1 MSAGVVRRRQKR
13 GVDVEALILTVL
25 LTSVPLIFAATG
37 ELVAERSG
45 VLNLGV
51 EGMMLMGAVAAFA
64 ATALSGNPY
73 LGVLAGAVAGTL
85 TAAVFSIFALG
96 LATNQVATGL
106 ALTIFGTGL
115 SGLLGEPFVGGTI
128 DGLHGLPVPVLA
140 DIPVLGPL
148 LFNHDF
154 MAYLA
159 VAVLAAVAWFLRRTR
174 AGLVLR
180 AVGNNHDS
188 ANALGYPVL
197 LVRLWAVLF
206 GGMMAGLGGAY
217 LPLVLTP
224 HWSEGMTAG
233 RGWIALALVVF
244 ASWVPSR
251 ILIGALL
258 FGGITIMQLAGQ
270 ARGWAVPSQMLS
282 MLPYLATIAVL
293 VIIARNREFALANS
307 PACLGR
313 IFIGSK

>member
-1 MSAGVVRRRQKR
+1 
-13 GVDVEALILTVL
+13 
-25 LTSVPLIFAATG
+25 
-37 ELVAERSG
+37 
-45 VLNLGV
+45 
-51 EGMMLMGAVAAFA
+51 MMLMGAVSAFA
-64 ATALSGNPY
+64 ATAILGNPY
-73 LGVLAGAVAGTL
+73 LGVLAGAVAGAM
-85 TAAVFSIFALG
+85 TAVVFSLFALG

-115 SGLLGEPFVGGTI
+115 SGLVGAPFVGGTI
-128 DGLHGLPVPVLA
+128 EGLPNLAIPLLA
-140 DIPVLGPL
+140 DLPIVGNL
-148 LFNHDF
+148 LFNHDL
-154 MAYLA
+154 MAYLSIGFLGL
-159 VAVLAAVAWFLRRTR
+159 VGWFLNRTR

-180 AVGNNHDS
+180 AVGNSHDS
-188 ANALGYPVL
+188 AHALGYPVL
-197 LVRLWAVLF
+197 LVRFCAVSF

-244 ASWVPSR
+244 ASWIPSR
-251 ILIGALL
+251 ILVGALL

-282 MLPYLATIAVL
+282 MLPYIATIIVL
-293 VIIARNREFALANS
+293 VVIARNREFALANS

-313 IFIGSK
+313 LFIGNK

>member
-1 MSAGVVRRRQKR
+1 ML
-13 GVDVEALILTVL
+13 EELILTVL
-25 LTSVPLIFAATG
+25 LTSVPLVYAATG
-37 ELVAERSG
+37 ELIAERSG

-51 EGMMLMGAVAAFA
+51 EGMMLMGAVSAFA
-64 ATALSGNPY
+64 ATFISGSAT
-73 LGVLAGAVAGTL
+73 LGILAGAVAGAM
-85 TAAVFSIFALG
+85 TAGVFAIFALG

-115 SGLLGEPFVGGTI
+115 SGLMGAKLVGNAI
-128 DGLHGLPVPVLA
+128 DGLPSLAVPMLSDLPVV
-140 DIPVLGPL
+140 GRL
-148 LFNHDF
+148 LFSHDI

-159 VAVLAAVAWFLRRTR
+159 VVMVALVAWFLKRTR

-180 AVGNNHDS
+180 AVGDNHDS
-188 ANALGYPVL
+188 AHALGYPVL
-197 LVRLWAVLF
+197 GVRLLAVLF

-224 HWSEGMTAG
+224 HWAEGMTAG

-244 ASWVPSR
+244 ASWMPWRV
-251 ILIGALL
+251 LIGALI

-270 ARGWAVPSQMLS
+270 ARGWTIPSQFLS
-282 MLPYLATIAVL
+282 MLPYVATIVVL
-293 VIIARNREFALANS
+293 VVISRSREFALANF

-313 IFIGSK
+313 VFHAGK

>member
-1 MSAGVVRRRQKR
+1 M
-13 GVDVEALILTVL
+13 EALILTVL

-51 EGMMLMGAVAAFA
+51 EGMMLMGAVSAFA
-64 ATALSGNPY
+64 ATAILGNPY
-73 LGVLAGAVAGTL
+73 LGVLAGAVAGAM
-85 TAAVFSIFALG
+85 TAGVFSLFALG

-115 SGLLGEPFVGGTI
+115 SGLVGAPFVGGTI
-128 DGLHGLPVPVLA
+128 EGLPNLAIPLLA
-140 DIPVLGPL
+140 DLPIVGNL
-148 LFNHDF
+148 LFNHDL
-154 MAYLA
+154 MAYLSIGFLGL
-159 VAVLAAVAWFLRRTR
+159 VGWFLTRTR

-180 AVGNNHDS
+180 AVGNSHDS
-188 ANALGYPVL
+188 AHALGYPVL
-197 LVRLWAVLF
+197 LVRFCAVSF

-244 ASWVPSR
+244 ASWIPSR
-251 ILIGALL
+251 ILVGALL

-282 MLPYLATIAVL
+282 MLPYIATIIVL
-293 VIIARNREFALANS
+293 VVIARNREFALANS

-313 IFIGSK
+313 LFIGNK

>member
-1 MSAGVVRRRQKR
+1 M
-13 GVDVEALILTVL
+13 EALILTIL

-51 EGMMLMGAVAAFA
+51 EGMMLMGAVSAFA
-64 ATALSGNPY
+64 ATSVLGSPY
-73 LGVLAGAVAGTL
+73 VGVFAGAVAGAV
-85 TAAVFSIFALG
+85 TAVVFALFALG

-115 SGLLGEPFVGGTI
+115 SGLVGAPFVGGTV
-128 DGLHGLPVPVLA
+128 DGLPVFAIPFLA
-140 DIPVLGPL
+140 DIPVLGNL
-148 LFNHDF
+148 LFKHDI
-154 MAYLA
+154 MAYMS
-159 VAVLAAVAWFLRRTR
+159 VAFLVFVALFLNRTR

-188 ANALGYPVL
+188 AHALGYPVL
-197 LVRLWAVLF
+197 LVRFYAVSF

-244 ASWVPSR
+244 ASWIPSR
-251 ILIGALL
+251 ILAGALL

-270 ARGWAVPSQMLS
+270 ARGWTIPSQMLS
-282 MLPYLATIAVL
+282 MMPYIATILVL
-293 VIIARNREFALANS
+293 VIIARNRRFALINS

-313 IFIGSK
+313 IYMQNK

>member
-1 MSAGVVRRRQKR
+1 M
-13 GVDVEALILTVL
+13 EALILTVL

-51 EGMMLMGAVAAFA
+51 EGMMLMGAVSAFA
-64 ATALSGNPY
+64 ATAILGNPY
-73 LGVLAGAVAGTL
+73 LGVLAGAVAGAM
-85 TAAVFSIFALG
+85 TAGVFSLFALG

-115 SGLLGEPFVGGTI
+115 SGLVGAPFVGGTI
-128 DGLHGLPVPVLA
+128 EGLPNLAIPLLA
-140 DIPVLGPL
+140 DLPIVGNL
-148 LFNHDF
+148 LFNHDL
-154 MAYLA
+154 MAYLSIGFLGL
-159 VAVLAAVAWFLRRTR
+159 VGWFLNRTR

-180 AVGNNHDS
+180 AVGNSHDS
-188 ANALGYPVL
+188 AHALGYPVL
-197 LVRLWAVLF
+197 LVRFCAVSF

-244 ASWVPSR
+244 ASWIPSR

-282 MLPYLATIAVL
+282 MLPYIATIIVL
-293 VIIARNREFALANS
+293 VVIARNWEFALANS

-313 IFIGSK
+313 LFIGNK

>member
-1 MSAGVVRRRQKR
+1 ML
-13 GVDVEALILTVL
+13 EELILTVL
-25 LTSVPLIFAATG
+25 LTSVPLVYAATG
-37 ELVAERSG
+37 ELIAERSG

-51 EGMMLMGAVAAFA
+51 EGMMLMGAVSAFA
-64 ATALSGNPY
+64 ATFISGSAT
-73 LGVLAGAVAGTL
+73 LGILAGAVAGAM
-85 TAAVFSIFALG
+85 TAGVFAIFALG

-115 SGLLGEPFVGGTI
+115 SGLMGAKLVGNAI
-128 DGLHGLPVPVLA
+128 DGLPSLAVPMLSDLPVA
-140 DIPVLGPL
+140 GRL
-148 LFNHDF
+148 LFSHDI

-159 VAVLAAVAWFLRRTR
+159 VVMVALVAWFLKRTR

-180 AVGNNHDS
+180 AVGDNHDS
-188 ANALGYPVL
+188 AHALGYPVL
-197 LVRLWAVLF
+197 GVRLLAVLF

-224 HWSEGMTAG
+224 HWAEGMTAG

-244 ASWVPSR
+244 ASWMPWRV
-251 ILIGALL
+251 LVGALI

-270 ARGWAVPSQMLS
+270 ARGWTIPSQFLS
-282 MLPYLATIAVL
+282 MLPYVATIVVL
-293 VIIARNREFALANS
+293 VVISRSREFALANF

-313 IFIGSK
+313 VFHAGK